1 MDPQGRLEKFFKQ
14 MKEVSD
20 KGEIHPLKL
29 VEIGILKVYRD
40 WEINNENISEL
51 FGGSKRD

>member
-14 MKEVSD
+14 MKEMSD

-40 WEINNENISEL
+40 WEKSNEDIQEL
-51 FGGSKRD
+51 YGSSKRD